1 MVLKLKAEAREEA
14 TSSEIKQLRMN
25 GQVPGVVYG
34 KKVGNTA
41 IAIDMKELLQLL
53 RKNPHAIIEME
64 LPGGDKQPVMIN
76 ELQRDKVHRTLLHVD
91 FHQINMDEPVK
102 TVVALE
108 FTGDAKGAQEGGIVQ
123 VQLHE
128 LEIRC
133 LPQHIPGA
141 IRVDIS
147 ELGLG
152 ENLLVSHLSVPA
164 EIEVKSDPNELVVT
178 ILAPQKE
185 AVAEEPAEQ
194 EGKGEVSAEK
204 NGATADE
211 VAAEETV

>member
-1 MVLKLKAEAREEA
+1 MVLKLKAEARNDI
-14 TSSEIKQLRMN
+14 TQSEIKQLRAN

-41 IAIDMKELLQLL
+41 IAIDTKELLQLL
-53 RKNPHAIIEME
+53 RRNPHAIIEME
-64 LPGGDKQPVMIN
+64 LPGGEKQPVMIN
-76 ELQRDKVHRTLLHVD
+76 ELQRDKVSRTLLHVD

-108 FTGDAKGAQEGGIVQ
+108 FVGEAKGAQEGGIVQ

-133 LPQHIPGA
+133 LPQHIPGS
-141 IRVDIS
+141 IRVDVS

-185 AVAEEPAEQ
+185 AVAEESAEQ
-194 EGKGEVSAEK
+194 EAKGEVSAEK